1 MVLGPHKPVDLS
13 GAPLFSKLI
22 GREVAK
28 WSEEKTAAY
37 LRSVGIDP
45 DTLLDDFQDRVQR
58 IVAFD
63 EKLTDEQRD
72 NLTAV
77 IWDIEQY
84 QTDKGRR

>member
-13 GAPLFSKLI
+13 GAPDSCNAI
-22 GREVAK
+22 VDEVAK